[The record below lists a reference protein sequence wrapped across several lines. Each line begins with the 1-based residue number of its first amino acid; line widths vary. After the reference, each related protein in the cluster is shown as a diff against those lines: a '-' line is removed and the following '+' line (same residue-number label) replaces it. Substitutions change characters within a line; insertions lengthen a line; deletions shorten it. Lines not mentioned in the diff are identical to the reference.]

1 MNLFVYGA
9 LTAGETRKDVI
20 GRDIPGISA
29 TLDGYDGSN
38 MVIIE
43 NESYPAA
50 EKNIECSIQ
59 GLLIEVTPEEL
70 EKLDVWETD
79 VYKRK
84 EVELTNGIKA
94 WIYLNKNS
102 E

>member
-1 MNLFVYGA
+1 MVFVYGT
-9 LTAGETRKDVI
+9 LTSDKILKNII
-20 GRDIPGISA
+20 GRCPTSIPA
-29 TLDGYDGSN
+29 TLDGYDGSK
-38 MVIIE
+38 MITIE

-50 EKNIECSIQ
+50 EKNTEYSIQ
-59 GLLIEVTPEEL
+59 GLLVEVTPEEL
-70 EKLDVWETD
+70 EKLDAWETD
-79 VYKRK
+79 VYRRK

>member
-1 MNLFVYGA
+1 MMLFVYGTLA
-9 LTAGETRKDVI
+9 TGETLKNI
-20 GRDIPGISA
+20 LGRDVPDMQA
-29 TLDGYDGSN
+29 TLDGYDGSKT
-38 MVIIE
+38 ITIE

-50 EKNIECSIQ
+50 EKNTECSIQ
-59 GLLIEVTPEEL
+59 GLLVEITPEEL
-70 EKLDVWETD
+70 EKLDAWETD
-79 VYKRK
+79 AYRRK

>member
-1 MNLFVYGA
+1 MMVFVYGT
-9 LTAGETRKDVI
+9 LTNDAIRKDII
-20 GRDIPGISA
+20 GRIVLGIPT
-29 TLDGYDGSN
+29 TLDGYDGSKTI
-38 MVIIE
+38 IIE

-50 EKNIECSIQ
+50 EKNIECSIK
-59 GLLIEVTPEEL
+59 GLMIELTLEEIS
-70 EKLDVWETD
+70 KLDVYETD
-79 VYKRK
+79 AYKRD

>member
-1 MNLFVYGA
+1 MLFVYGA
-9 LTAGETRKDVI
+9 LTSRETRKNVI
-20 GRDIPGISA
+20 GRDVSGIPA
-29 TLDGYDGSN
+29 TLDGYDDSN
-38 MVIIE
+38 MVTIE

-50 EKNIECSIQ
+50 EKNIECLIQ

-70 EKLDVWETD
+70 EKLDAWETD
-79 VYKRK
+79 AYRRK
-84 EVELTNGIKA
+84 EVELTDGIKA

>member
-9 LTAGETRKDVI
+9 LTAGETRKDVL
-20 GRDIPGISA
+20 GRDVPGIPA
-29 TLDGYDGSN
+29 TLDGYDGSKT
-38 MVIIE
+38 VTIE
-43 NESYPAA
+43 KESYPAA
-50 EKNIECSIQ
+50 EKKKKHSIQ
-59 GLLIEVTPEEL
+59 GLLIEVTSEEL
-70 EKLDVWETD
+70 EKLDVYETD
-79 VYKRK
+79 AYKRK

>member
-1 MNLFVYGA
+1 MMFFVYGTLA
-9 LTAGETRKDVI
+9 IGETLKNILDRDV
-20 GRDIPGISA
+20 PGISA
-29 TLDGYDGSN
+29 TLDGYDGSK

-43 NESYPAA
+43 SESYPAA

-59 GLLIEVTPEEL
+59 GLLIEVTSEEL
-70 EKLDVWETD
+70 EKLDVYETD
-79 VYKRK
+79 AYKRK

>member
-9 LTAGETRKDVI
+9 LTAGETRKDVL
-20 GRDIPGISA
+20 GRDVPGIPA
-29 TLDGYDGSN
+29 TLDGYDGSK
-38 MVIIE
+38 MVTIE

-59 GLLIEVTPEEL
+59 GLLIELTREEL
-70 EKLDVWETD
+70 EKLDFYETD
-79 VYKRK
+79 AYKRK

-94 WIYLNKNS
+94 WIYLSKNS